1 MTSPSVEKT
10 VLRSRTVSAVVNS
23 GYEQWAIA
31 DGVGF
36 REHVQQRIGQ
46 LHQNRKRC
54 ARGVGHLVAEVPQ
67 PNGARGDEY
76 ALLVDYGSEKELI
89 EKFKTL
95 IQEYI

>member
-1 MTSPSVEKT
+1 MYINPREVIGKAQDAIEWKLKPELRLHIDSDTARPSGR
-10 VLRSRTVSAVVNS
+10 LVVY
-23 GYEQWAIA
+23 GITKEDRFA
-31 DGVGF
+31 
-36 REHVQQRIGQ
+36 
-46 LHQNRKRC
+46 
-54 ARGVGHLVAEVPQ
+54 HLQ